1 MQRRS
6 LLRSAT
12 ALAAF
17 EPLLS
22 EAQEQGESTTLKDI
36 PLGPNV
42 KRTIERCGQI
52 VFFGINRP
60 NIQNRIDPETFEGL
74 GRAHYDYEHD
84 PTLRVAKRCFHTRKP
99 AVTGASVRGIT

>member
-6 LLRSAT
+6 LLKSAA

-22 EAQEQGESTTLKDI
+22 AAQEKGESTTLKDI

-42 KRTIERCGQI
+42 KFDHRT
-52 VFFGINRP
+52 
-60 NIQNRIDPETFEGL
+60 
-74 GRAHYDYEHD
+74 A
-84 PTLRVAKRCFHTRKP
+84 
-99 AVTGASVRGIT
+99 